1 MVAVVI
7 AAYVAIGVAF
17 VLALGESA
25 HRGDHQNQTAYE
37 QWRAE
42 Q

>member
-1 MVAVVI
+1 MVALVI
-7 AAYVAIGVAF
+7 ASYIAIGVAF

-25 HRGDHQNQTAYE
+25 QRGDHQNQTAYA